1 MKPSGKRDAWQLFL
15 LLTVALVPIT
25 VLKGPA
31 QTAIVDILSLIALP
45 VFAAW
50 TVVRRRKLTV
60 PFLVPAFVIAL
71 ASLLA
76 TTNAVSVPASALTLL
91 QDAYL
96 FAWFLVLVNLLRD
109 QRDATSFRIAWI
121 WVANAVALYGLAVVL
136 TQGHQSLGG
145 LMGPK
150 GLRATGTFY
159 DPNMFADYL
168 VLSFFLVLSLG
179 EEAGRILRWGSGLL
193 LITAILAS
201 KSNGAITSLAVGL
214 AVWTVARMWTLRLSP
229 AALLG
234 RSLIVGS
241 LALAGVWLVQG
252 YGVGQAQ
259 IERLTSESV
268 LGRAGH
274 SSEGRFHIWTALLRR
289 YAEQPLGIGPGN
301 SRQLE
306 LTIEERERP
315 NSFLSKEAHNDYLG
329 YLVERGPLALLALLA
344 LKLQAFGKVRT
355 WWRGRLQ
362 QGLDSGGA
370 LAAAAMGAL
379 AASLTHSFTLETL
392 HFRHVWL
399 FLALVCALD
408 GMVLRP
414 RDQARRP
421 AERVR
426 ALAPQ
431 SAAAAAL

>member
-1 MKPSGKRDAWQLFL
+1 
-15 LLTVALVPIT
+15 
-25 VLKGPA
+25 
-31 QTAIVDILSLIALP
+31 
-45 VFAAW
+45 
-50 TVVRRRKLTV
+50 
-60 PFLVPAFVIAL
+60 
-71 ASLLA
+71 
-76 TTNAVSVPASALTLL
+76 
-91 QDAYL
+91 
-96 FAWFLVLVNLLRD
+96 
-109 QRDATSFRIAWI
+109 
-121 WVANAVALYGLAVVL
+121 VL
-136 TQGHQSLGG
+136 TQGHQSLAS
-145 LMGPK
+145 LVGPK

-179 EEAGRILRWGSGLL
+179 EEAGRALRWGSGLL
-193 LITAILAS
+193 LITAVLAS

-214 AVWTVARMWTLRLSP
+214 AVWMVARAWTLRLSP

-252 YGVGQAQ
+252 YGVGKAQ
-259 IERLTSESV
+259 VERLSSESV

-289 YAEQPLGIGPGN
+289 YADHPLGIGPGN

-344 LKLQAFGKVRT
+344 LKLQAFGKVRS

-379 AASLTHSFTLETL
+379 AASVTHSFTLETL

-399 FLALVCALD
+399 FLALICALD

-414 RDQARRP
+414 RDERRRS
-421 AERVR
+421 AVRVR
-426 ALAPQ
+426 AIVPQ
-431 SAAAAAL
+431 GAAAAAR